1 MPNLIIFWAVVPA
14 VCGAV
19 VAGVIVLVAYMYLL
33 RSDKRKARR
42 VETSLDVMLRD
53 MGRMA
58 KYVDGPPKSEPA
70 AREPF
75 ELGRAAMDAYEWDVA
90 IRHFREAMKEA
101 KGTELVVLLNL
112 IGLCHYASGRL
123 DDALRNYEESADLAE
138 QFGDKEGKAADL
150 GNIGIM
156 YRAKGE
162 PDKALKYHEEVLAI
176 HREIGYQ
183 QGVANQLGNI
193 GLIYRAKGEPD
204 KALKYLEEALAIDR
218 RIGYQPDVANQ
229 LGNIGSIYSAK
240 GESDKALEYFGEALV
255 IDRGIGYQQGVAN
268 QLGDIGLIHSA
279 KGEPEKAL
287 KYYDEALVIDREI
300 GDKHGVANRLGK
312 IGLIYRAKGEP
323 DRELMY
329 CGEAL
334 ASYREIG
341 YQPGVAS
348 ALGNIGNAYVWAMQ
362 RKTAGPH
369 ASARNNQAYW
379 LAEKAI
385 DHLVPALGMLL
396 EMGIADGPR
405 QCLWGLGECYKAVG
419 REDFVTL
426 CVKAG
431 MAKEQAEGLAE
442 ARSKATE

>member
-42 VETSLDVMLRD
+42 VETSLDVMLRN
-53 MGRMA
+53 MGRMVQ
-58 KYVDGPPKSEPA
+58 YVDGLPNAEPG

-123 DDALRNYEESADLAE
+123 DDALRNYEESAGLAE
-138 QFGDKEGKAADL
+138 QFGDKEGKAANL
-150 GNIGIM
+150 GNIGNM

-183 QGVANQLGNI
+183 HGVATDLGNI
-193 GLIYRAKGEPD
+193 GNIYSAKGESD

-218 RIGYQPDVANQ
+218 EIGYQPGVATD
-229 LGNIGSIYSAK
+229 LGN
-240 GESDKALEYFGEALV
+240 
-255 IDRGIGYQQGVAN
+255 
-268 QLGDIGLIHSA
+268 
-279 KGEPEKAL
+279 
-287 KYYDEALVIDREI
+287 
-300 GDKHGVANRLGK
+300 

-329 CGEAL
+329 CVEAL
-334 ASYREIG
+334 AIHRGIG

-348 ALGNIGNAYVWAMQ
+348 DLGNIGNIYSAKGEPEKALKYLEEALAISRGIGYQQGLANQLGNIGLIYSAKGEPDKALKHYDEALAIDREIGHKPGVASTLGNIGNAYVWAMQ
-362 RKTAGPH
+362 MRIATLP
-369 ASARNNQAYW
+369 ASARNGQVDG
-379 LAEKAI
+379 LAQKAI
-385 DHLVPALGMLL
+385 EYLVSALGVFL

-405 QCLWGLGECYKAVG
+405 QCLWALGECYRALG
-419 REDFVTL
+419 REEFVTL

-431 MAKEQAEGLAE
+431 MAAEQAEGLA
-442 ARSKATE
+442 KATE